1 MYYLPQNAEVCL
13 EEVQVNVYDFDP
25 ELVQND
31 TSESGKLKV
40 LSRLQSPQN
49 LGSDYESLLL
59 PALPCQDLLDSKLS
73 YLGIGYLKAQSGI
86 SGIKS
91 GKRSA
96 LIPDGDRFLRLKGCG
111 NLTEGFTIEPMVY
124 PEDKKEIRGCCFQN
138 TVIREQFMTW
148 KINQA
153 LKSEGYFTGNIP
165 LKYWEYQTS
174 EYSLIKKYC
183 GVFVTLGEKRLG
195 SHLLTG
201 LFKLLHNIEG
211 FYNKNILVKLFP
223 ESRKTTDGVLSTV
236 KILKNLGPANM
247 LLDTWTSQGVYKD
260 NTNLFDLSICDLSSF
275 IENKEFIGRYNL
287 IELIRKLVNVVY
299 RIGWEVGIVKR
310 VLQDNYISWG
320 YFIDH
325 NPFEP
330 HCNAHCNNFIILGPQ
345 STNILA
351 PVDFDMAFSKTEF
364 ISPIEGEGFG
374 TNDIDLFENWVN
386 CERNCLEYT
395 LAGQENMANFVYG
408 NQSESVLA
416 TAFRDLL
423 VLAFRESFD
432 KGQPRLGWQRDS
444 NEDAIELCLRYSQ
457 DIIDY

>member
-1 MYYLPQNAEVCL
+1 MYYLPNVEVGL
-13 EEVQVNVYDFDP
+13 DEVLVKVYDFDP
-25 ELVQND
+25 ELIQND
-31 TSESGKLKV
+31 TSEAGRLKV
-40 LSRLQSPQN
+40 LSRLQSPHN
-49 LGSDYESLLL
+49 LGSEYESLLL
-59 PALPCQDLLDSKLS
+59 PSLPCQDLHNAKQP
-73 YLGIGYLKAQSGI
+73 YFGTGYIKKQSWRC
-86 SGIKS
+86 GIKS

-96 LIPDGDRFLRLKGCG
+96 LFLDGDRILRLKGCG
-111 NLTEGFTIEPMVY
+111 NLTEGFTVEPMAY

-153 LKSEGYFTGNIP
+153 LKSECYFTGNIP

-174 EYSLIKKYC
+174 EYPLIEKYC

-201 LFKLLHNIEG
+201 LFKLLSEIEG
-211 FYNKNILVKLFP
+211 FYNPDTLVGLFP
-223 ESRKTTDGVLSTV
+223 DTRKTANGILPTV

-247 LLDTWTSQGVYKD
+247 LLDAWTSQGVYKN
-260 NTNLFDLSICDLSSF
+260 NTDLLDLSICDISSF
-275 IENKEFIGRYNL
+275 IENKPFIERYNL
-287 IELIRKLVNVVY
+287 VELVGKLVNIVY
-299 RIGWEVGIVKR
+299 RIGWEVGTVKR
-310 VLQDNYISWG
+310 ILQDNSISWG

-330 HCNAHCNNFIILGPQ
+330 HCNSHCNNFVILGPQ

-351 PVDFDMAFSKTEF
+351 PVDFDMAFTKTEF

-374 TNDIDLFENWVN
+374 TNDIELFENWVN

-408 NQSESVLA
+408 NQRENVLG

-423 VLAFRESFD
+423 VIAFRESFD
-432 KGQPRLGWQRDS
+432 KAQPRLLWQRS
-444 NEDAIELCLRYSQ
+444 SCEDVIELCLRYSQ